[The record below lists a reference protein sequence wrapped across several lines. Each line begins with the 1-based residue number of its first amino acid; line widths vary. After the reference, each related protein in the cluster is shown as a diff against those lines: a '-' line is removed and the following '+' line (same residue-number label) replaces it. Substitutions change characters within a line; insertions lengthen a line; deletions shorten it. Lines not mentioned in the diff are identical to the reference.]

1 MLVWALT
8 FLTIALISAAF
19 GFTGIAGASA
29 GLAQILFY
37 IFIVLFAITL
47 IARAVRKTPSV

>member
-29 GLAQILFY
+29 GIAQILFY